1 MSQMYEVQRSVSKPV
16 DPNVR
21 MLIVSSQLENQNTT
35 LKRDLNTSER
45 KLAERKERI
54 INLERLYEQS
64 EAQRKLR
71 ESELARAHRDLH
83 TATMYS
89 DMAKEN
95 HMASGLGFGR
105 IAKPLRGKSF
115 RRLFTTYTDL

>member
-1 MSQMYEVQRSVSKPV
+1 MVYT
-16 DPNVR
+16 
-21 MLIVSSQLENQNTT
+21 QLENQNTS

-64 EAQRKLR
+64 EAQRKVR

-83 TATMYS
+83 TATMYG

-95 HMASGLGFGR
+95 NMASGVGFGR
-105 IAKPLRGKSF
+105 IAKPLRGKFLSLCPC
-115 RRLFTTYTDL
+115 RSC